1 MKKDMMD
8 YLKKIK
14 PAGWLKGFLYGVVI
28 LATYYSVLR
37 FLVLRDWAREDYS
50 HCYLIPFVFLYLIWE
65 KRRQLA
71 EMPSTASWPG
81 LIPLVFGI
89 GLFWLGE
96 LGGEYFT
103 MYISLWL
110 VFIGLLWLHMGWQK
124 LKIMAFPVVILLA
137 MFPFPNFINT
147 KLLFK
152 LKLISSQIGVFL
164 LQLYGMSAYREG
176 NVIDLGFTQLQV
188 VDACSGLRYVLPI
201 LVLSL
206 LLAYWFKAALWKR
219 IVLVISSI
227 PLAIFVNSLRIALT
241 GILHRSMGAKAAEGF
256 FHDFS
261 GWLIFIFI
269 LGILLVEMWI
279 LKKIGKK
286 AIKTEVLPVN
296 DDLNTGIKEE
306 RVDSPRRGREGKRW
320 SSYLRQPRFIVAL
333 FLLVLS
339 LIVSHGVEFREK
351 IPSSK
356 PFSQFPLAVGSWE
369 GTRQLMEQEFLNVLD
384 LSDYTIIDF
393 QSGGRHVDFYVAY
406 YESQRKG
413 ESIHSP
419 ETCLPGSGWIFREAG
434 QAKVPLAG
442 PARFITVNRAIMEK
456 NDVQKVSYFWFPM
469 RGRILT
475 SLWQVKLYTFWDA
488 LTRQRTDGALVR
500 IITPVYPQESV
511 QDAEVR
517 LQKFTSEMVP
527 VLDQY
532 LSR

>member
-1 MKKDMMD
+1 MSKTFG
-8 YLKKIK
+8 YLKLIK
-14 PAGWLKGFLYGVVI
+14 PASWLKSILYGVVI
-28 LATYYSVLR
+28 LATYFSVLR
-37 FLVLRDWAREDYS
+37 HLILHDWAHEDYS
-50 HCYLIPFVFLYLIWE
+50 HCYLIPFVSLYLIWE

-71 EMPSTASWPG
+71 EMTSTASWLG
-81 LIPLVFGI
+81 LIPLVFGV

-124 LKIMAFPVVILLA
+124 IKIMAFPVVILLA

-147 KLLFK
+147 KLLFG
-152 LKLISSQIGVFL
+152 LKLFSSQIGVFL

-188 VDACSGLRYVLPI
+188 VDACSGLRYVLPL

-206 LLAYWFKAALWKR
+206 LLSHWFKATLWKK
-219 IVLVISSI
+219 IVLVLSSI
-227 PLAIFVNSLRIALT
+227 PLAVFVNSLRIAAT
-241 GILHRSMGAKAAEGF
+241 GILCRSLGAQAAEGF

-261 GWLIFIFI
+261 GWLIFIFT
-269 LGILLVEMWI
+269 LGFLLIEMWI
-279 LKKIGKK
+279 LKGIGKER
-286 AIKTEVLPVN
+286 IETEVLPAK
-296 DDLNTGIKEE
+296 DDINVASKKE
-306 RVDSPRRGREGKRW
+306 RVNSSLPDREGKLW
-320 SSYLRQPRFIVAL
+320 SSYLCQPQFLVAL
-333 FLLVLS
+333 LLLALT
-339 LIVSHGVEFREK
+339 LIAYHSIEFREK
-351 IPSSK
+351 IPSGK
-356 PFSQFPLAVGSWE
+356 PFSQFPLTVGGWE
-369 GTRQLMEQEFLNVLD
+369 GTRQLMEHEVLQVLD
-384 LSDYTIIDF
+384 LSDYTITDF

-419 ETCLPGSGWIFREAG
+419 ETCLPGSGWIFRQAG
-434 QAKVPLAG
+434 QMKVPVAG

-456 NDVQKVSYFWFPM
+456 NDVQKISYFWFPM

-500 IITPVYPQESV
+500 IITPVYSQESV
-511 QDAEVR
+511 QDAEAR
-517 LQKFTSEMVP
+517 LQKFTGEIVP
-527 VLDQY
+527 VLDQF
-532 LSR
+532 LSK